1 MENMCNSVTGLAM
14 RESMRTAK
22 RVLSRISSLFA
33 GTEDRSANGAETGA
47 ARRRLRLR
55 AGYSL
60 MEVLIAVAIIATLA
74 ALVAPRLFGQ
84 LDSSKQAAAL
94 TQIRMVETALDTM
107 RLDLGRYPSQEEG
120 LVLLVAPS
128 ADVGGSWNGP
138 YMDGGLPQDPW
149 GTPYRYEAGEDLSRR
164 GRVISL
170 GADGQPGGEG
180 LNADIDPRRIDPSGD
195 GVG

>member
-1 MENMCNSVTGLAM
+1 MQ
-14 RESMRTAK
+14 
-22 RVLSRISSLFA
+22 
-33 GTEDRSANGAETGA
+33 
-47 ARRRLRLR
+47 

-107 RLDLGRYPSQEEG
+107 RLDLGRYPSQDEG
-120 LVLLVAPS
+120 LLLLVAPS
-128 ADVGGSWNGP
+128 ADVGASWNGP

-149 GTPYRYEAGEDLSRR
+149 GTPYQYEATEDLSRR

-170 GADGQPGGEG
+170 GADAATGGEG
-180 LNADIDPRRIDPSGD
+180 LNADIDPRRATPSGGD
-195 GVG
+195 VG

>member
-1 MENMCNSVTGLAM
+1 MRIAKRVTNRLSSLFSGVAN
-14 RESMRTAK
+14 ETANATAK
-22 RVLSRISSLFA
+22 R
-33 GTEDRSANGAETGA
+33 
-47 ARRRLRLR
+47 RRRLQ

-84 LDSSKQAAAL
+84 LDSSRQAAAL

-107 RLDLGRYPSQEEG
+107 RLDLGRYPSQDEG
-120 LVLLVAPS
+120 LALLVAPS

-149 GTPYRYEAGEDLSRR
+149 GRPYQYEAGEDLSRR
-164 GRVISL
+164 GRVISF
-170 GADGQPGGEG
+170 GADGEPGGEG
-180 LNADIDPRRIDPSGD
+180 LNADIDPRRVDQPAD
-195 GVG
+195 GIG

>member
-1 MENMCNSVTGLAM
+1 MQV
-14 RESMRTAK
+14 SMQIAKRVANRLSSLFSGVANETANATAK
-22 RVLSRISSLFA
+22 R
-33 GTEDRSANGAETGA
+33 
-47 ARRRLRLR
+47 RLRR
-55 AGYSL
+55 QAGYSL

-84 LDSSKQAAAL
+84 LDSSRQAAAL

-107 RLDLGRYPSQEEG
+107 RLDLGRYPSQDEG

-149 GTPYRYEAGEDLSRR
+149 GRPYQYEAGEDLSRR

-170 GADGQPGGEG
+170 GADGEPGGEG
-180 LNADIDPRRIDPSGD
+180 LNADIDPRRVDQPAD
-195 GVG
+195 GIG

>member
-1 MENMCNSVTGLAM
+1 M
-14 RESMRTAK
+14 RRS
-22 RVLSRISSLFA
+22 LRISNRVSGFFSRA
-33 GTEDRSANGAETGA
+33 ANRRANGAAHATA
-47 ARRRLRLR
+47 KRRLRLQ

-84 LDSSKQAAAL
+84 LDSSRQAAAL

-128 ADVGGSWNGP
+128 ADVGGSWSGP

-149 GTPYRYEAGEDLSRR
+149 GRPYQYEAGEDLSRR
-164 GRVISL
+164 GRVISF
-170 GADGQPGGEG
+170 GADGEPGGEG
-180 LNADIDPRRIDPSGD
+180 LNADIDPRRIDQPG
-195 GVG
+195 GGIG

>member
-1 MENMCNSVTGLAM
+1 MVKLDHWS
-14 RESMRTAK
+14 K
-22 RVLSRISSLFA
+22 RQSARISRGVACMLA
-33 GTEDRSANGAETGA
+33 PRPAK
-47 ARRRLRLR
+47 ARQRAQ

-107 RLDLGRYPSQEEG
+107 RLDLGRYPSQDEG
-120 LVLLVAPS
+120 LGLLVAPS
-128 ADVGGSWNGP
+128 ADVGANWNGP

-149 GTPYRYEAGEDLSRR
+149 GAPFQYEARDDLSRR
-164 GRVISL
+164 GRVYSF
-170 GADGQPGGEG
+170 GADGALGGEG
-180 LNADIDPRRIDPSGD
+180 LNADIEPQR
-195 GVG
+195 